1 MNRSLM
7 ATGSSVLERHAAE
20 ACSALSDLSVP
31 LRDLWSP
38 QKCPLSFLPYL
49 AWAFSVDRW
58 DERWSESEKRQ
69 AVKDA
74 FYVHQ
79 HKGTVAALRRVV
91 EGMGY
96 SMTLSEWWEVAD
108 PAGTFRLAV
117 DVNDIGITESLLNE
131 LDRLISDTKPVSR
144 HISKFS
150 LSTRT
155 AGIAHIGS
163 ALVSADI
170 VTVYPED
177 FTPELSLRY
186 NGIIHYDG
194 NQQFSGD

>member
-1 MNRSLM
+1 M
-7 ATGSSVLERHAAE
+7 
-20 ACSALSDLSVP
+20 
-31 LRDLWSP
+31 
-38 QKCPLSFLPYL
+38 
-49 AWAFSVDRW
+49 
-58 DERWSESEKRQ
+58 
-69 AVKDA
+69 KDA

>member
-1 MNRSLM
+1 M
-7 ATGSSVLERHAAE
+7 LERHAAE
-20 ACSALSDLSVP
+20 ACSAISDLSVP
-31 LRDLWSP
+31 LRHLWDP
-38 QKCPLSFLPYL
+38 EKCPLSFLPYL
-49 AWAFSVDRW
+49 AWAFSVDQW

-108 PAGTFRLAV
+108 PAGTFRLTV
-117 DVNDIGITESLLNE
+117 DVNDIGITETLLNE
-131 LDRLISDTKPVSR
+131 LDRLISDAKPASR

-194 NQQFSGD
+194 NQQFSGN